1 MKSDFKSSFIEGK
14 TGMCLERDDLMII
27 IVVVIPHI
35 IQQESRLKIP
45 QCTMIMQFPDF
56 SQSFF
61 SPLHLALFCYIQ
73 DDEDECV
80 QLIWD
85 F

>member
-61 SPLHLALFCYIQ
+61 FTFTSSTFLLYSGRRG
-73 DDEDECV
+73 
-80 QLIWD
+80 
-85 F
+85 